1 MTPLLVP
8 REKKLLFENSRP
20 GAHLKTG
27 SWTEAR
33 VTQPRCTDPAHSLGL
48 SPCWNLLLFWPYM
61 FSGNSITDGT
71 ASPQFQQQHQQQVHH
86 IWFLLYVQGFQCTC
100 SGSDLWFCMTYLQ
113 SAWFC
118 TTEIQR
124 DPATSCNGSRNKHQA
139 GRGLWKEGRTKEY
152 CKIPDV
158 LTSENPHIAA
168 TNARM
173 V

>member
-1 MTPLLVP
+1 MVLPAHNSVLAPNTNSSQVY
-8 REKKLLFENSRP
+8 RVDTAGHDAGMEMQFATSCKKKLKVLNQL
-20 GAHLKTG
+20 GKTHVF
-27 SWTEAR
+27 SPSHHAR
-33 VTQPRCTDPAHSLGL
+33 FKGMRFTTCPSYSL
-48 SPCWNLLLFWPYM
+48 
-61 FSGNSITDGT
+61 T
-71 ASPQFQQQHQQQVHH
+71 HRQQVHH
-86 IWFLLYVQGFQCTC
+86 IWFLLNVQGFQCTG
-100 SGSDLWFCMTYLQ
+100 SGRDLWFCITYLQ